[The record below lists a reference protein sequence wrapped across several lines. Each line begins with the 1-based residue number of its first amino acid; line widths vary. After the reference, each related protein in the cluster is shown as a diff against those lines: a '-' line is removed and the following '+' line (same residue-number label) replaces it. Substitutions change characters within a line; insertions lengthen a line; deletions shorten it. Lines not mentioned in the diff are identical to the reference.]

1 MKQAASRIKSR
12 RKAEKLGPLSSI
24 SLLSLL
30 AACGGGGGGEG
41 DAQQPVF
48 TAQSGQVV
56 KGYIEGAAVFLDRDG
71 DGLPDPGDEPVFTD
85 TEGRYTLQAAAGTEG
100 TIVAVG
106 GVDTLTNVP
115 LDGAI
120 FKAPAGATVVTP
132 LTTLVVEI
140 AELDGIS
147 VDEAASRVLGAFD
160 LALPDG
166 SDLIDFDPLTDMDG
180 AGAAVEDASEMALNT
195 ILSVQSILEGAQV
208 EGAAAKALSA
218 VAAAIGEGTSMGLS
232 DTATVEAILDQVFG
246 ESGLGASNAADL
258 TALAEAIAATNG
270 ELAARSGLD
279 EAARLA
285 TRYALSDFQDLMKQV
300 GAGAETNA
308 ADPEN
313 QFLDISLVDQAVKDD
328 VEQAADDPAT
338 LIETSGETTIP
349 FEVRQEDEAFSL
361 ALSPALKFVGGEPA
375 DVESVTLHFL
385 QAGVVV
391 ERVTV
396 SSDGETRETIVPDNG
411 IYSIDFEDLDK
422 IEVTPPGDFN
432 GELQVEIGLVYDG
445 IGEEPPE
452 TFRIDITPVNDAPD
466 IVDGEEIQSFA
477 GSSNGTLVSEGALV
491 ETLFGPALDDGR
503 DSVPSTGGSSADGL
517 AGVAVVA
524 NAASASQGVWQYSTD
539 GGAQWQDLPV
549 VSEGAAFV
557 LAADARIRFSPSEG
571 FRVGE
576 PGAVAVRL
584 VDDSGG
590 DVTSGAVVDLSDSGA
605 AGGETVYSADTISV
619 ITSFDLRSIGPP
631 TVSEE
636 IADGINAAEAAA
648 GVPVTISLVPST
660 AIAGDRVE
668 LLLDGA
674 SLSPPVTEVISAND
688 IAAGEIVL
696 TIPPGGLGTDGT
708 KELSVKLIYPEG
720 GGEAVSA
727 SIEVLLDTQAPDQ
740 PVLDQ
745 VDGTI
750 PGEEAEAFVITGTAA
765 GSSSVE
771 VTLVGAGGDPIVLA
785 FSTDPAGRFHARV
798 DLSAVAPS
806 LSGGVLLSVVGL
818 DAAGNPSAA
827 ATLDLIVGAENPAT
841 MHSGTPTG
849 VVIEGSEARDVFASD
864 DATNESFFLGGDGYD
879 SLSMTGLASSQV
891 RVSLVPE
898 SNRDALETILNAA
911 GASQDF
917 DLPIWRVSELSGSA
931 EFFIQAEEV
940 ELADAILRLTEDGVV
955 ADDGGNVLSGG
966 FGSEHLVGGSGDD
979 RLFGGDGD
987 DNLIGND
994 GDDVLVSQGGDDA
1007 LKGGAGDD
1015 LLVVFGGAAAE
1026 DSAVVLEGG
1035 AGKDEFIVAP
1045 SEGFAREVTI
1055 SDFFAGE
1062 DLIDLSAFRL
1072 DDGGG
1077 PRALTAADL
1086 DLAAL
1091 SAAMEVQGFFE
1102 IDFAD
1107 AQFTT
1112 AAGDQIDGS
1121 LRVELAPA
1129 SEANLST
1136 EDFVFAAAE
1145 SALAQDPSIEAHAAL
1160 VIGS

>member
-1 MKQAASRIKSR
+1 MKQAASRLKSR

-41 DAQQPVF
+41 DAQPVF

-85 TEGRYTLQAAAGTEG
+85 TEGRYTLQTETGAEG
-100 TIVAVG
+100 TIIAIG

-115 LDGAI
+115 LDDTI

-132 LTTLVVEI
+132 LTTLVAEL

-147 VDEAASRVLGAFD
+147 IDEAESRVLEAFN
-160 LALPDG
+160 LTLPDG
-166 SDLIDFDPLTDMDG
+166 TDLIAFDPLADMDG
-180 AGAAVEDASEMALNT
+180 AGAAVEDTSEIVLNT
-195 ILSVQSILEGAQV
+195 ILSVQSVLEGAQV
-208 EGAAAKALSA
+208 EGAAEKALTA
-218 VAAAIGEGTSMGLS
+218 VTTAIGEGASTDLS
-232 DTATVEAILDQVFG
+232 DIAAVEAILDQAFDK
-246 ESGLGASNAADL
+246 SGLGASDAADL

-270 ELAARSGLD
+270 ELASQSGLD

-285 TRYALSDFQDLMKQV
+285 TRYALSEFQDLMKQI

-308 ADPEN
+308 TDPEN
-313 QFLDISLVDQAVKDD
+313 QFLDISLVDQTVKDD

-338 LIETSGETTIP
+338 LIETSGETTIS

-361 ALSPALKFVGGEPA
+361 ALSPALKFVDGELA
-375 DVESVTLHFL
+375 DVESVTFRFL

-411 IYSIDFEDLDK
+411 IYSIDYDDLDK
-422 IEVTPPGDFN
+422 VEVTPPQDFN
-432 GELQVEIGLVYDG
+432 GELQVEIGLSYDG
-445 IGEEPPE
+445 IAEEPPE
-452 TFRIDITPVNDAPD
+452 TFRIEITPVNDAPD
-466 IVDGEEIQSFA
+466 IVDGAEMQSFA
-477 GSSNGTLVSEGALV
+477 GSSNGTLASEGVLV
-491 ETLFGPALDDGR
+491 ETLFAPALDDGH
-503 DSVPSTGGSSADGL
+503 DSVPSTGGSSANDL

-576 PGAVAVRL
+576 PGALAVRL

-590 DVTSGAVVDLSDSGA
+590 NVISGAVVDLSDSGA
-605 AGGETVYSADTISV
+605 VGGETVYSADTISV
-619 ITSFDLRSIGPP
+619 VTSFDLRFIEPP
-631 TVSEE
+631 TVSEA
-636 IADGINAAEAAA
+636 IVDGINAAEAAA
-648 GVPVTISLVPST
+648 GVPVTISLATST

-668 LLLDGA
+668 LLLDAA
-674 SLSPPVTEVISAND
+674 SLSPPVTEVISAD
-688 IAAGEIVL
+688 DVAAGEIVL

-720 GGEAVSA
+720 GGEAVST

-771 VTLVGAGGDPIVLA
+771 VTLVGAGGDPIMLA
-785 FSTDPAGRFHARV
+785 FSTDSAGRFHARV

-827 ATLDLIVGAENPAT
+827 ATLDLIVGTENPAT

-849 VVIEGSEARDVFASD
+849 VVIEGSEARDAFAPD

-879 SLSMTGLASSQV
+879 SLSMTDLASSQV
-891 RVSLVPE
+891 RVSLVPG

-911 GASQDF
+911 GASQNVN
-917 DLPIWRVSELSGSA
+917 LPIWRVSELSGSA

-940 ELADAILRLTEDGVV
+940 ALADAILRLTEDGVV

-1045 SEGFAREVTI
+1045 SDGFAREVTI
-1055 SDFFAGE
+1055 ADFFVGE

-1091 SAAMEVQGFFE
+1091 SAALEAQGFFH